1 MYDVWRWGKC
11 KVILPVRLKL
21 VVCSCLTERC
31 SPCCAKKDVG
41 ALKGADVGV
50 ALLSGFG
57 NLNVDRADEKDK
69 DDGSKKGNEKRE
81 EPQVTAMISQD
92 HLNQLRQLPA
102 ILIKQKIRQLGVN
115 PDKYPEIIEK
125 EDLVKLYAIKAREV
139 AIKRHDQ
146 KNVKD
151 RSKMTRAEIQAE
163 QKAKME
169 EKQRKMAERVRE
181 LEAQGES
188 WAQFKAMKEFW
199 AEEMNEAK
207 KTKQSM
213 AKARGV
219 EGSAATLAAQFEEM
233 DTGDM
238 PMIKLGDASIA
249 APFTSKMPS
258 IRNCV
263 VSIFCFRA
271 FYK

>member
-1 MYDVWRWGKC
+1 M
-11 KVILPVRLKL
+11 
-21 VVCSCLTERC
+21 
-31 SPCCAKKDVG
+31 
-41 ALKGADVGV
+41 
-50 ALLSGFG
+50 
-57 NLNVDRADEKDK
+57 NVDRKDEKEDDEKKKK
-69 DDGSKKGNEKRE
+69 D
-81 EPQVTAMISQD
+81 EPQVTAMISQE
-92 HLNQLRQLPA
+92 HLNELRQLPPF
-102 ILIKQKIRQLGVN
+102 LIKQKIRQLGVN

-125 EDLVKLYAIKAREV
+125 EDLVKLYQIKAREV

-146 KNVKD
+146 KNAKD
-151 RSKMTRAEIQAE
+151 RSKMTRAELQAE
-163 QKAKME
+163 QKAKMA
-169 EKQRKMAERVRE
+169 EKQRKMAERTAE

-199 AEEMNEAK
+199 AEEMAEAK

-219 EGSAATLAAQFEEM
+219 EGSAASLAAQFEEM

-263 VSIFCFRA
+263 VSGVGTLGVVIQSHVWSVRLALPACSND
-271 FYK
+271 